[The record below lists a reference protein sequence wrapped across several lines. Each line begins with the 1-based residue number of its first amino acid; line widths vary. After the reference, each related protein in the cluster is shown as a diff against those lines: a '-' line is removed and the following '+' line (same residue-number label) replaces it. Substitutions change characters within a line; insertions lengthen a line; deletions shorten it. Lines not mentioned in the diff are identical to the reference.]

1 MFLNFGILKSFL
13 VNFLQ
18 CPQCKE
24 NDVNL
29 WNDSSKQWFFV
40 TDSRISIHIKKS
52 SWAWSFSAIIE
63 FNDGC
68 SGLNPVFEL
77 FGIGDGKFIK
87 NSLTQCDIARID
99 AMEIKSH
106 ATGILRRKCLR
117 AIKATLTRNR
127 KQNPNQHVLKEIINF
142 VSLFIYFIH
151 ILNFGTVFLKYDKFE
166 Y

>member
-1 MFLNFGILKSFL
+1 MLPTPESVFI
-13 VNFLQ
+13 
-18 CPQCKE
+18 
-24 NDVNL
+24 
-29 WNDSSKQWFFV
+29 SKKV
-40 TDSRISIHIKKS
+40 LELGV
-52 SWAWSFSAIIE
+52 FSAIIE

-87 NSLTQCDIARID
+87 NSLMQCDIACID

-117 AIKATLTRNR
+117 AIKVTLTRNR
-127 KQNPNQHVLKEIINF
+127 KQNPNQHVLKEIINI

-151 ILNFGTVFLKYDKFE
+151 ILNFGTVFLKYEKFE

>member
-29 WNDSSKQWFFV
+29 WNDSSKRWFLLPTPESVF
-40 TDSRISIHIKKS
+40 ISKKVLELGV
-52 SWAWSFSAIIE
+52 FSAIIE

-106 ATGILRRKCLR
+106 ATRILRRKCLR
-117 AIKATLTRNR
+117 AIK
-127 KQNPNQHVLKEIINF
+127 KGYIDKEQETEPEPA
-142 VSLFIYFIH
+142 YF
-151 ILNFGTVFLKYDKFE
+151 KRDY
-166 Y
+166 

>member
-1 MFLNFGILKSFL
+1 MFLNFGILNSFL

-18 CPQCKE
+18 SPQCKE

-29 WNDSSKQWFFV
+29 WNDSSKQWFLLPTLESVF
-40 TDSRISIHIKKS
+40 ISKKVLELGV
-52 SWAWSFSAIIE
+52 FSAIIE

-77 FGIGDGKFIK
+77 FGIGDSKFIK

-117 AIKATLTRNR
+117 AIKVTLTRL
-127 KQNPNQHVLKEIINF
+127 H
-142 VSLFIYFIH
+142 
-151 ILNFGTVFLKYDKFE
+151 
-166 Y
+166 